1 MEEKTLQETKAQS
14 SNTEEDLQTKK
25 AKSFSDISLVEAA
38 LYVAGRPLDLT
49 ELCSVLKTRSKNKAK
64 KFVKM
69 LAQEYAR
76 RDTALEI
83 LELKDERFVL
93 QLKAEYTPYVRKLI
107 KRPLLSTG
115 PLKTLSYIAL
125 RQPVSQKRVVE
136 VRGHHAYGHIKLLKE
151 MGLVVVERKGRTS
164 LLKTTDYFA
173 DYFGLS
179 HDIPTMKRELK
190 KILEGEKASE
200 EAEKGTDANS

>member
-1 MEEKTLQETKAQS
+1 LGELKLQETKSQPNNA
-14 SNTEEDLQTKK
+14 EDSQTPQRK
-25 AKSFSDISLVEAA
+25 FISDLALVEAA
-38 LYVAGRPLDLT
+38 LYVAGRPLDLS

-64 KFVKM
+64 RLVKT
-69 LAQEYAR
+69 LAQEYAK

-93 QLKAEYTPYVRKLI
+93 QLKAEFTPHVRKLV

-151 MGLVVVERKGRTS
+151 MGLVVVERKGRAS
-164 LLKTTDYFA
+164 ILRTTDYFA

-190 KILEGEKASE
+190 RILEDSSKQETPE
-200 EAEKGTDANS
+200 P

>member
-1 MEEKTLQETKAQS
+1 MKAQPNNAEES
-14 SNTEEDLQTKK
+14 SQIRQEKFISDL
-25 AKSFSDISLVEAA
+25 ALVEAA
-38 LYVAGRPLDLT
+38 LYVAGRPLDLS

-64 KFVKM
+64 RLVKI
-69 LAQEYAR
+69 LAQEYAK

-93 QLKAEYTPYVRKLI
+93 QLKAEFTPHVRKLV

-136 VRGHHAYGHIKLLKE
+136 ARGHHAYGHIKLLKE
-151 MGLVVVERKGRTS
+151 MGLVTVERKGRAS
-164 LLKTTDYFA
+164 ILKTTDYFA

-200 EAEKGTDANS
+200 DIAQNSALNV

>member
-1 MEEKTLQETKAQS
+1 LQEMKTQPR
-14 SNTEEDLQTKK
+14 NTEDSQVKQNKSISDL
-25 AKSFSDISLVEAA
+25 ALVEAA
-38 LYVAGRPLDLT
+38 LYVAGRPLDLS

-64 KFVKM
+64 RLVKM
-69 LAQEYAR
+69 LAQEYAKR
-76 RDTALEI
+76 ITALEI
-83 LELKDERFVL
+83 IELKDERFVL
-93 QLKAEYTPYVRKLI
+93 QLKAEFTPHVRKLV

-151 MGLVVVERKGRTS
+151 MGLVTVERRGRAS
-164 LLKTTDYFA
+164 ILKTTGYFA

-179 HDIPTMKRELK
+179 HDIPTMKKELK
-190 KILEGEKASE
+190 KILEGEKAPE
-200 EAEKGTDANS
+200 EANQSSTLNV